1 MNDLLLQVL
10 ADDQKIITYRK
21 EFNQHTGSVTAT
33 ILLQQLIYHSAKNK
47 YAPFYKF
54 IEPCKSEL
62 YRVGDSWTEELGFT
76 KNEFNTAY
84 KKLEKLG
91 LVTKTINMN
100 RVTYYQINKSIL
112 GKAIKSIYEKEVMI
126 KQTTSND
133 TKDNVLPVKNDY
145 AFSKNDK
152 VTLEYSKNKEQRI
165 LEEEEEEEKHEI
177 LNLEYLDDFI
187 DVYTNN
193 KKTIKC
199 SYASYKN
206 SVLNSLKCTNHKNHK
221 KTKLNYENFMKNMEA
236 KILKKE
242 IKPTPLVQLGDITE
256 INPNDYVGKMFHGK
270 IDDGIIQVIA
280 QEGLNTYNITF
291 KGLGVR
297 QSQKL
302 LHVQVVTSAELLQNI
317 KINSIK

>member
-1 MNDLLLQVL
+1 MLPDP
-10 ADDQKIITYRK
+10 
-21 EFNQHTGSVTAT
+21 SV
-33 ILLQQLIYHSAKNK
+33 
-47 YAPFYKF
+47 
-54 IEPCKSEL
+54 
-62 YRVGDSWTEELGFT
+62 
-76 KNEFNTAY
+76 
-84 KKLEKLG
+84 
-91 LVTKTINMN
+91 
-100 RVTYYQINKSIL
+100 
-112 GKAIKSIYEKEVMI
+112 
-126 KQTTSND
+126 SND

-165 LEEEEEEEKHEI
+165 LEEEEEEKHEI